1 MGDEGRN
8 QELPHRAR
16 DVARSGPAPSAP
28 RVLPEE
34 VLQRMR
40 AAVKAERAHV
50 SDQDKEHAPEAA
62 RREHASAPQ
71 ANDAAGPA
79 HSALGRVEKPQSP
92 RTSERPARPEPP
104 VDPGSEE
111 GPASH
116 EPAPATANRP
126 ERPARSRPGALA
138 PPRRRRLSLAGVV
151 AAALVVIATGSLAY
165 AMTSSIARPPG
176 PAGTAS
182 AALNR
187 QELAELNRQELAGQ
201 GVAATWVVEQVSHAA
216 VVSCDPAMCA
226 ALRSRGFPSR
236 NLLALKPTSP
246 YPRASA
252 VVVET
257 AVVRALFGSSLD
269 TEWAPA
275 VLASFG
281 SGDGLITVRV
291 VAPHGAAAYVVALA
305 ADLSYRKEAGVALLQ
320 VNRIT
325 VSPTARKQLS
335 AGQVD
340 SRLLLAIA
348 ALATDQPIDI
358 VQFGNIGPG
367 ADVDMPLRFAYL
379 ATSDQAAHVTSSAYI
394 RSIAADLGRV
404 PAPANSAG
412 TATVVL
418 PGGQTVV
425 AVKFTAPSPLGLLGP
440 QLSH

>member
-1 MGDEGRN
+1 
-8 QELPHRAR
+8 
-16 DVARSGPAPSAP
+16 
-28 RVLPEE
+28 VLPEQ

-40 AAVKAERAHV
+40 AAVEAERTHV
-50 SDQDKEHAPEAA
+50 ADQDKEPAPEAA
-62 RREHASAPQ
+62 RRERASAPQ
-71 ANDAAGPA
+71 ANDAAGAA

-92 RTSERPARPEPP
+92 GTSERPARPERAVKQVRPITSELP
-104 VDPGSEE
+104 VDHGSGE
-111 GPASH
+111 GSASH

-138 PPRRRRLSLAGVV
+138 PSRRRRLSLAGVV
-151 AAALVVIATGSLAY
+151 AAALAVTATGSLAY
-165 AMTSSIARPPG
+165 AMTSSIARPSG

-182 AALNR
+182 AALSR
-187 QELAELNRQELAGQ
+187 QELAELNRQELAVQ
-201 GVAATWVVEQVSHAA
+201 GVAATWVVEHVRHAA

-226 ALRSRGFPSR
+226 ALRSRGFPAR
-236 NLLALKPTSP
+236 NLLVLEPTSP

-252 VVVET
+252 VVIET

-269 TEWAPA
+269 SEWAPA

-281 SGDGLITVRV
+281 SGDGLTTVRV
-291 VAPHGAAAYVVALA
+291 IAPHGAAAYRVALA

-320 VNRIT
+320 VNGIT
-325 VSPTARKQLS
+325 VSPTARKQLT

-367 ADVDMPLRFAYL
+367 VDADMPLRFAYL
-379 ATSDQAAHVTSSAYI
+379 ATSDHAAHVTSSAYI
-394 RSIAADLGRV
+394 RSIAHDLGRV
-404 PAPANSAG
+404 LAPANSAS

-418 PGGQTVV
+418 PGQTVV
-425 AVKFTAPSPLGLLGP
+425 AVEFTAPSPLGLLGP
-440 QLSH
+440 QPSP